1 MHKNTADNKAIP
13 YLYTQCLR
21 FAPSLA
27 AAKHLDASGG
37 PAGSQNTYFKKTK
50 QAIFAD
56 PFNITFYLRQEK
68 IG

>member
-1 MHKNTADNKAIP
+1 MH
-13 YLYTQCLR
+13 LYTQCLR

-37 PAGSQNTYFKKTK
+37 PAGSRHTYFKKTK
-50 QAIFAD
+50 QGIFAD
-56 PFNITFYLRQEK
+56 TFNKLFCLRQEK

>member
-1 MHKNTADNKAIP
+1 
-13 YLYTQCLR
+13 LR

-37 PAGSQNTYFKKTK
+37 PAGSQHTYFKKPK
-50 QAIFAD
+50 QAIFAN

>member
-1 MHKNTADNKAIP
+1 
-13 YLYTQCLR
+13 LR

-37 PAGSQNTYFKKTK
+37 PAGSRHTYFKKTK
-50 QAIFAD
+50 QGIFAD
-56 PFNITFYLRQEK
+56 TFNKLFCLRQEK